1 MAVTSRFAAACVCT
15 TLALF
20 AVACGSTSPTAP
32 ARGFGFPGEATGVE
46 IDGSVS
52 GMSQGLTAPAA
63 ASATS
68 SDAFATTGRP
78 PVTVSIVGTNIST
91 TVDGSGHFHLRDVP
105 VGDVQVKFAADG
117 LDATITLRDIAPGD
131 RIHIRVRVTDRGVR
145 LEAEQRE
152 RRDNDDEIKGDV
164 SGLSGTCPDITFTVS
179 GLTVNANATTR
190 YEDGACAA
198 VRNSV
203 RVEVKGQRRADGSVL
218 ATRIEL
224 ED

>member
-1 MAVTSRFAAACVCT
+1 MAVSFRLAAACIWT
-15 TLALF
+15 TLALI
-20 AVACGSTSPTAP
+20 AVACGSTSPAAP
-32 ARGFGFPGEATGVE
+32 ARGLGFSGGTTGVE

-52 GMSQGLTAPAA
+52 GTSQGLTASAA
-63 ASATS
+63 TAAS
-68 SDAFATTGRP
+68 SDAFATTGGP
-78 PVTVSIVGTNIST
+78 PVTVSIVGTSIST

-105 VGDVQVKFAADG
+105 VGDVQVRFAADG
-117 LDATITLRDIAPGD
+117 LDATITLRDIEPGD

-164 SGLSGTCPDITFTVS
+164 SGLSGACPDITFTVS
-179 GLTVNANATTR
+179 GLTVKANGTTR
-190 YEDGACAA
+190 YEDGACAG
-198 VRNSV
+198 VRNGV
-203 RVEVKGQRRADGSVL
+203 RVEVKGQRQADGSVL